1 MSRKKK
7 LLLNT
12 ITGMLKQIVA
22 VICGFI
28 LPRFMLMYYG
38 SETNGLISSIAHFLS
53 FISLLDMGVGAVIQ
67 ANLYKP
73 LADKND
79 YEVSKIILASKRFF
93 RKLAYIFLVYILIL
107 LFIFP
112 NIAGNNYEPIFTI
125 SLLLIIA
132 FSTFA
137 QYFFGMTYE
146 LLLNA
151 DQKSYIQ
158 LILQIATL
166 IINTAL
172 AVLLMKCGASVH
184 VVKLASS
191 LVFVLRPIGQ
201 AIYVKR
207 NYSLQRKIKLV
218 GEPIKQKWNG
228 FSQHLASVVCQNIDV
243 VVLTTFSSLANV
255 SIYAVY
261 YLVTNGVEQIIMT
274 AATGLE
280 AMFGNM
286 IANKETSKL
295 LKTFEAVEWIV
306 HNTVTLLFT
315 ITALTI
321 VPFISVYTR
330 GITDA
335 NYNVPVFGTLLVVA
349 YAFECLRIPYFRIIK
364 AAGHFKETQNGAFI
378 SAGLNIVIT
387 VILVFK
393 YGLIGAAIGTLVAML
408 YHTCY
413 FVWYLKSHII
423 NRSIKFYVKFL
434 AMDIIVFSIA
444 KFLNSYIIW
453 SGESYLDWVL
463 FAAKNGCLVFI
474 IVLIIN
480 IIFNRKL
487 IKLSINM
494 LYKKKL

>member
-1 MSRKKK
+1 MSRKQK

-12 ITGMLKQIVA
+12 ITGMLKQIIA
-22 VICGFI
+22 VLCGFI

-38 SETNGLISSIAHFLS
+38 SETNGLISSITHFLS

-73 LADKND
+73 LAEKND
-79 YEVSKIILASKRFF
+79 YEVSKIVLASKRFF
-93 RKLAYIFLVYILIL
+93 RKLAYIFLVYIFIL
-107 LFIFP
+107 VFVFP
-112 NIAGNNYEPIFTI
+112 NIAGNNYEPLFTI
-125 SLLLIIA
+125 TLLLIIA
-132 FSTFA
+132 FSTFV

-158 LILQIATL
+158 LLLQIVTL
-166 IINTAL
+166 IMNTAL
-172 AVLLMKCGASVH
+172 AVLLMKCGASIH

-191 LVFVLRPIGQ
+191 LIFIIRPIVQ
-201 AIYVKR
+201 ALYVKR
-207 NYSLQRKIKLV
+207 NYSLQNKIKLV

-243 VVLTTFSSLANV
+243 VVLTTFSSLENV
-255 SIYAVY
+255 SVYAMY
-261 YLVTNGVEQIIMT
+261 YLVVNGVEQIIMT

-286 IANKETSKL
+286 IANKETNKL
-295 LKTFEAVEWIV
+295 LNTFEAIEWIV
-306 HNTVTLLFT
+306 HITVTLLFT

-335 NYNVPVFGTLLVVA
+335 NYNVPVFGMLLVSA

-387 VILVFK
+387 VIFVFK
-393 YGLIGAAIGTLVAML
+393 YGLIGAAIGTMVAMF

-423 NRSIKFYVKFL
+423 NRSVKFYVKFL
-434 AMDIIVFSIA
+434 IMDIIVFFVS
-444 KFLNSYIIW
+444 KYLNSYISW
-453 SGESYLDWVL
+453 KGESYLDWVL
-463 FAAKNGCLVFI
+463 FAAKNGCLVI
-474 IVLIIN
+474 IIIMIIN
-480 IIFNRKL
+480 VIFNRQL
-487 IKLSINM
+487 IKQCIVLKNIKS
-494 LYKKKL
+494 